1 MSRLQS
7 FNLNFDFLLKL
18 NKKDKKTNNY
28 LLILVNICYLFI
40 NILLFLLFTH
50 EEITFFGKEIIL
62 LIIIIEYGKLIELC
76 FWDSI
81 ENNLI

>member
-18 NKKDKKTNNY
+18 NKKDKKTYNC

-50 EEITFFGKEIIL
+50 EEITFLGKEIIL

-76 FWDSI
+76 F
-81 ENNLI
+81 

>member
-18 NKKDKKTNNY
+18 NKKDKKTYNY
-28 LLILVNICYLFI
+28 LLLLVNICYLFI

-50 EEITFFGKEIIL
+50 KEITFLVKEIIL

-76 FWDSI
+76 F
-81 ENNLI
+81 

>member
-18 NKKDKKTNNY
+18 NKKDKKTYNY
-28 LLILVNICYLFI
+28 LLLFVNICYLFI

-50 EEITFFGKEIIL
+50 KEITFLGKEIIL
-62 LIIIIEYGKLIELC
+62 LIIII
-76 FWDSI
+76 
-81 ENNLI
+81 